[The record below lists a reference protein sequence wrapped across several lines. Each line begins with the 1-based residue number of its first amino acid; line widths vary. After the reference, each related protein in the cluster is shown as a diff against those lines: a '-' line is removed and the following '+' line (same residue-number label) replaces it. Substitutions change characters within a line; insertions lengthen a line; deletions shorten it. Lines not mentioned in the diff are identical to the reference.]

1 MAGFS
6 NAQCICLAAAKSVA
20 RAFFPLEMAY
30 TAPVSMN
37 ADGCNSDVSIF
48 KVMRLRILIEQGD
61 GGGGGG
67 GGGADGGVTPSIQL
81 MRRLKETARVYVLT

>member
-1 MAGFS
+1 
-6 NAQCICLAAAKSVA
+6 
-20 RAFFPLEMAY
+20 MAY

-37 ADGCNSDVSIF
+37 ADGCNSNDSIF

-81 MRRLKETARVYVLT
+81 MRRLKETARVYVLTLALWCQRYNLLPFHVAYYGL